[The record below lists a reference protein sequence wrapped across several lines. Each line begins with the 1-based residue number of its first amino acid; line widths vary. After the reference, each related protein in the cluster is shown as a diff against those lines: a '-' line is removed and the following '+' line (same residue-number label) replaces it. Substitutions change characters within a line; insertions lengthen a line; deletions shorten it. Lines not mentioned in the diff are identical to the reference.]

1 MRTKPTRFARAANR
15 WCGMPDFSA
24 PVLTS
29 FITETVLVIFA
40 VIGIGI
46 LAVRRAKNAKDEM

>member
-1 MRTKPTRFARAANR
+1 M
-15 WCGMPDFSA
+15 
-24 PVLTS
+24 S
-29 FITETVLVIFA
+29 FIAETVLVIFA